1 MFNIIDKAAVLV
13 EALPYIQKF
22 HGKVLVIKYGGH
34 AMINEELKEALIK
47 DIILMKLVGMHPVLV
62 HGGGPDI
69 TSMLQKLGVES
80 RFVGGQRVTDDQ
92 TMEVVEMVLGGKLNK
107 ELVALINKHGGRA
120 VGLTGQDASLL
131 QAVPRKGPQGEDLG
145 RVGEVVRVQPDLV
158 LNLISQGYI
167 PVIAP
172 IAVDSEGKSYNVDAD
187 YVAGQLAGALQ
198 ADKFIL
204 LTDVP
209 GILRNLNDRSS
220 LLSEVTLAQIEEL
233 RAEGVISGGMLPKVE
248 CCAAAIRAG
257 VERAHIIDGRIP
269 HGILLEIFTDGGIGT
284 MVSA

>member
-34 AMINEELKEALIK
+34 AMVNQELKEALIK

-69 TSMLQKLGVES
+69 NSMLQKLGLES

-92 TMEVVEMVLGGKLNK
+92 TMDVVEMVLGGKLNK

-120 VGLTGQDASLL
+120 VGLTGQDAGLL

-172 IAVDSEGKSYNVDAD
+172 IAVDSEGRSYNVNAD

-220 LLSEVTLAQIEEL
+220 LLPEVTLAQIEEL
-233 RAEGVISGGMLPKVE
+233 KAEGVISGGMLPKVE
-248 CCAAAIRAG
+248 CCTAAIRAG
-257 VERAHIIDGRIP
+257 VERAHIIDGRIS

>member
-22 HGKVLVIKYGGH
+22 HGKILVIKYGGH
-34 AMINEELKEALIK
+34 AMVNQELKEALIK

-69 TSMLQKLGVES
+69 TTMLQRLGVES

-107 ELVALINKHGGRA
+107 ELVALINKNGGKA
-120 VGLTGQDASLL
+120 VGLTGQDANLL
-131 QAVPRKGPQGEDLG
+131 RAVPRKGPQGEDLG
-145 RVGEVVRVQPDLV
+145 RVGEVVQVQPELV

-172 IAVDSEGKSYNVDAD
+172 IAVDSEGRSYNVNAD
-187 YVAGQLAGALQ
+187 YVAGQLAGALR

-209 GILRNLNDRSS
+209 GILRNVNDRSS
-220 LLSEVTLAQIEEL
+220 LLSEVTLSQVEEL
-233 RAEGVISGGMLPKVE
+233 QAEGIIKGGMLPKVE